1 MKFQRHLDGFREYL
15 RAHHFAART
24 IETYGANT
32 KRFLAFLEQR
42 YPSINTV
49 EQVTKDTI
57 LDYQRHLAEHEDPRI
72 GPLTHATQNLI
83 LRSVRKFFHYL
94 LRGDFILRDP
104 TSVLEFPKEE
114 QKLIRNVLSEDEV
127 SGLLEQIKPIGPEGL
142 RNRAIV
148 ELLYACGIRTTE
160 LCRLR
165 VADVD
170 LKEQTVTIMKGKG
183 GKSRVVPIG
192 QYACHYI
199 AEYLRKGRKY
209 FLRGRADDPGLL
221 FLSGWGNPFNA
232 STINRSVM
240 WKIATEAGLKKDLTC
255 YTFRH
260 SVATHL
266 LRADA
271 NVMHIAKL
279 LGHASLKT
287 TQKYLRVEIGDL
299 KRVHSL
305 YHPRERTSR
314 GDGEGTSPTQGT
326 RRPLPAEYRTII
338 KAYLRSV
345 MTHAAQKERLI
356 ASAAAPELP

>member
-1 MKFQRHLDGFREYL
+1 MKFQRHLDGFRDYL

-24 IETYGANT
+24 LETYGANT

-42 YPSINTV
+42 YPRIDTV

-183 GKSRVVPIG
+183 GKSRLVPIG

-209 FLRGRADDPGLL
+209 FLRGRTDDPGLL

-305 YHPRERTSR
+305 YHPRERNAR
-314 GDGEGTSPTQGT
+314 GADGEGTSPTQGT
-326 RRPLPAEYRTII
+326 
-338 KAYLRSV
+338 
-345 MTHAAQKERLI
+345 
-356 ASAAAPELP
+356 

>member
-1 MKFQRHLDGFREYL
+1 MSHRQRTATEKRSKHEVPAPRWTD
-15 RAHHFAART
+15 FATTCAPIT
-24 IETYGANT
+24 SPPA
-32 KRFLAFLEQR
+32 
-42 YPSINTV
+42 PSRPTGLTPSASWRSSSSATRRINTV

-57 LDYQRHLAEHEDPRI
+57 LHYQRHLAEHEDPRI
-72 GPLTHATQNLI
+72 GALTHATQNLI

-209 FLRGRADDPGLL
+209 FLRGRTDDPGLL

-240 WKIATEAGLKKDLTC
+240 WKIAAEVGLKKDLTC

-260 SVATHL
+260 SVATHM
-266 LRADA
+266 LRNEA
-271 NVMHIAKL
+271 NVMFIAKL

-305 YHPRERTSR
+305 YHPRERNSSGGNGERPSR
-314 GDGEGTSPTQGT
+314 TENT
-326 RRPLPAEYRTII
+326 
-338 KAYLRSV
+338 
-345 MTHAAQKERLI
+345 
-356 ASAAAPELP
+356 

>member
-1 MKFQRHLDGFREYL
+1 MKFQRHLDGFRDYL

-24 IETYGANT
+24 LETYGA
-32 KRFLAFLEQR
+32 
-42 YPSINTV
+42 
-49 EQVTKDTI
+49 
-57 LDYQRHLAEHEDPRI
+57 
-72 GPLTHATQNLI
+72 LTHATQNLI

-199 AEYLRKGRKY
+199 AEYLRKGRRY
-209 FLRGRADDPGLL
+209 FLRGRTDDPGLL

-314 GDGEGTSPTQGT
+314 GDGEGTSPTQGPDGRCRPST
-326 RRPLPAEYRTII
+326 APSSRRTC
-338 KAYLRSV
+338 
-345 MTHAAQKERLI
+345 AA
-356 ASAAAPELP
+356 

>member
-1 MKFQRHLDGFREYL
+1 
-15 RAHHFAART
+15 
-24 IETYGANT
+24 
-32 KRFLAFLEQR
+32 
-42 YPSINTV
+42 
-49 EQVTKDTI
+49 
-57 LDYQRHLAEHEDPRI
+57 
-72 GPLTHATQNLI
+72 
-83 LRSVRKFFHYL
+83 
-94 LRGDFILRDP
+94 
-104 TSVLEFPKEE
+104 
-114 QKLIRNVLSEDEV
+114 
-127 SGLLEQIKPIGPEGL
+127 
-142 RNRAIV
+142 
-148 ELLYACGIRTTE
+148 
-160 LCRLR
+160 
-165 VADVD
+165 
-170 LKEQTVTIMKGKG
+170 MKGKG

-199 AEYLRKGRKY
+199 AEYLRKGRRY
-209 FLRGRADDPGLL
+209 FLRGRTDDPGLL

-326 RRPLPAEYRTII
+326 
-338 KAYLRSV
+338 
-345 MTHAAQKERLI
+345 
-356 ASAAAPELP
+356 

>member
-1 MKFQRHLDGFREYL
+1 M
-15 RAHHFAART
+15 
-24 IETYGANT
+24 
-32 KRFLAFLEQR
+32 
-42 YPSINTV
+42 
-49 EQVTKDTI
+49 
-57 LDYQRHLAEHEDPRI
+57 
-72 GPLTHATQNLI
+72 
-83 LRSVRKFFHYL
+83 
-94 LRGDFILRDP
+94 
-104 TSVLEFPKEE
+104 LEFPKEE
-114 QKLIRNVLSEDEV
+114 QKLTRNVLSGDEV
-127 SGLLEQIKPIGPEGL
+127 SMLLEHVKPIGPEGR

-183 GKSRVVPIG
+183 GRSRVVPIG
-192 QYACHYI
+192 QYASHYI
-199 AEYLRKGRKY
+199 AEYLRHGRRH
-209 FLRGRADDPGLL
+209 FLRERADDPGLL

-240 WKIATEAGLKKDLTC
+240 WKIAADARLKKDLTC

-266 LRADA
+266 LRNDA
-271 NVMHIAKL
+271 NVMYIAKL

-305 YHPRERTSR
+305 YHPRERNSS
-314 GDGEGTSPTQGT
+314 GGNGEGTSHTQ
-326 RRPLPAEYRTII
+326 RT
-338 KAYLRSV
+338 
-345 MTHAAQKERLI
+345 
-356 ASAAAPELP
+356 